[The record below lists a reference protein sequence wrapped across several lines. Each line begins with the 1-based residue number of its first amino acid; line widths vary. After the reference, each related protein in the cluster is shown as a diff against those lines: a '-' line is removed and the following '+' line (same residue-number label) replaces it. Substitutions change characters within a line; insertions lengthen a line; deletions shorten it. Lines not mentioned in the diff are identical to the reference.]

1 MLNIYFMILLYVIHA
16 IVIFF
21 MTFHAIGWII
31 SITKT
36 RNNTL
41 VNGADKKFATII
53 TAYKNVEITAPLIES
68 LLKQTY
74 TNYEIFLVADCCN
87 VELAKNIESKYSIN
101 LILPQSPLNSKIKSI
116 KTIVNQLDNSF
127 DAIVIFDPDNL
138 AHPNF
143 LDKINNTMKQGF
155 EAVQGLRTAKNLDTQ
170 IACLDALG
178 EFYYSV
184 NTRVIPFAIGSS
196 ATIAGSGMAIDLQLY
211 KSYLL
216 LDAVN
221 EADGKVVIAEDKILQ
236 TYIVQSGKTIAFE
249 QNAIVYDEKIETS
262 TQLQRQRTRWINTW
276 FKHASEGTSLL
287 FSTSWN
293 SVWFAFL
300 TFYPPMFLQWLL
312 ATVLIIVDLLY
323 FPDLA
328 LLVFS
333 AMYIYIIHFIHSLFI
348 AKAPKTVFLAIVALP
363 MFVSK
368 QLISLLQMK
377 KSNKDFMVTEHTKT
391 IRFEELNLS

>member
-1 MLNIYFMILLYVIHA
+1 MILIYVIHA

-31 SITKT
+31 SLTKT

-87 VELAKNIESKYSIN
+87 VEVAKNIESKYCIN

-211 KSYLL
+211 KSYLQ

-276 FKHASEGTSLL
+276 FKHASEGTRLL

-333 AMYIYIIHFIHSLFI
+333 AMYVYIIHFIHSLFI

>member
-1 MLNIYFMILLYVIHA
+1 
-16 IVIFF
+16 

-31 SITKT
+31 SLTKT

-87 VELAKNIESKYSIN
+87 VEVAKNIESKYCIN

-211 KSYLL
+211 KSYLQ

-276 FKHASEGTSLL
+276 FKHASEGTRLL

-333 AMYIYIIHFIHSLFI
+333 AMYVYIIHFIHSLFI